1 MYEMIKGLVGVLP
14 TEFEF
19 IYAILTLVLA
29 FLLISLL
36 FTLFYIPINMVR
48 GK

>member
-1 MYEMIKGLVGVLP
+1 MYEIMKTMIGPVPVQ
-14 TEFEF
+14 FEF

>member
-1 MYEMIKGLVGVLP
+1 MLEVIKGLIGPLP
-14 TEFEF
+14 PEFEF
-19 IYAILTLVLA
+19 AYIILVIVLG
-29 FLLISLL
+29 LMLKSLL

>member
-1 MYEMIKGLVGVLP
+1 MYEMIKGLVGSVP
-14 TEFEF
+14 VQFEF
-19 IYAILTLVLA
+19 VYIILTLVLA

-36 FTLFYIPINMVR
+36 FSIFYIPINMVR

>member
-1 MYEMIKGLVGVLP
+1 MYEIMKELIGPVPVQ
-14 TEFEF
+14 FEF

-29 FLLISLL
+29 LLLISLL

>member
-1 MYEMIKGLVGVLP
+1 MYEMIKNLVGVLP

>member
-1 MYEMIKGLVGVLP
+1 MIKELVGVLP
-14 TEFEF
+14 TEFDF

-29 FLLISLL
+29 FLLISFL
-36 FTLFYIPINMVR
+36 FTLFYIPISMIR

>member
-1 MYEMIKGLVGVLP
+1 MYEMIKGLIGVVP
-14 TEFEF
+14 AEFEF
-19 IYAILTLVLA
+19 VYIILTLVLA

-36 FTLFYIPINMVR
+36 FTIFYIPISIVR

>member
-1 MYEMIKGLVGVLP
+1 MYEIMKELIGPVPVQ
-14 TEFEF
+14 FEF
-19 IYAILTLVLA
+19 VYIVLTLVLA

>member
-1 MYEMIKGLVGVLP
+1 MYEIMKELIGPVPVQ
-14 TEFEF
+14 FEF

-48 GK
+48 GR

>member
-1 MYEMIKGLVGVLP
+1 MYEIMKELIGPVPLQ
-14 TEFEF
+14 FEF

>member
-1 MYEMIKGLVGVLP
+1 MYEIMKELIGPVPVQ
-14 TEFEF
+14 FEF
-19 IYAILTLVLA
+19 IYSILTLVLA

>member
-1 MYEMIKGLVGVLP
+1 MYEIMKELIGPVP
-14 TEFEF
+14 FQFEF

>member
-1 MYEMIKGLVGVLP
+1 MYEIMKELIGLVPVQ
-14 TEFEF
+14 FEF

>member
-1 MYEMIKGLVGVLP
+1 MYEIMKELIGPVPVQ
-14 TEFEF
+14 FEF

-29 FLLISLL
+29 FLLILLL

>member
-1 MYEMIKGLVGVLP
+1 MYEMIKELVGVLP

-29 FLLISLL
+29 FLLILLL

>member
-1 MYEMIKGLVGVLP
+1 MYEMIKELIGVLP
-14 TEFEF
+14 AEFEF

>member
-1 MYEMIKGLVGVLP
+1 MYEMIKGLIGPGPVQ
-14 TEFEF
+14 FEF
-19 IYAILTLVLA
+19 VYIVLTLVLA

-36 FTLFYIPINMVR
+36 FSIFYIPINMVR

>member
-1 MYEMIKGLVGVLP
+1 MYEMIKELIGVVP

-36 FTLFYIPINMVR
+36 FNLFYIPINIVR